1 MIDFQKKIN
10 WVEKAY
16 NLKMERVDFKELND
30 LDLLSRYSRLLD
42 IKNILLSEIN
52 DRKLDI
58 SKIDKKYALEEENF
72 TPRKKK
78 DESKSSSK
86 NEISIKSN
94 LNNEPNNAK
103 KTNDNSN
110 SNNTNKLED
119 LTKNDLKKVLEEHNI
134 SFKSTLKKDE
144 LIDLVRKNC
153 LIRVALKI
161 KK

>member
-1 MIDFQKKIN
+1 
-10 WVEKAY
+10 
-16 NLKMERVDFKELND
+16 MERIDFKELND
-30 LDLLSRYSRLLD
+30 LELLSRYSRLLD

-58 SKIDKKYALEEENF
+58 SKIDKKYALDEENF

-94 LNNEPNNAK
+94 LNNEPNNPK
-103 KTNDNSN
+103 KTNDKDNSNSN